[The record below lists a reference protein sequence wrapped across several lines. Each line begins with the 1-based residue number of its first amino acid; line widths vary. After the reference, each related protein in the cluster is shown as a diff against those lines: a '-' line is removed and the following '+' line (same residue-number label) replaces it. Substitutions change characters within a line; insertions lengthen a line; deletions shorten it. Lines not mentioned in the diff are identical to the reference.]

1 MSVCVCVLRY
11 WDPPN
16 ILYTPPHPSL
26 SLSHSLCLRHKEVY
40 TWSNPFCCVHN
51 VILGKL
57 WIEQYGT
64 VEIVNHR
71 CAEVQP
77 DLT

>member
-1 MSVCVCVLRY
+1 M
-11 WDPPN
+11 
-16 ILYTPPHPSL
+16 
-26 SLSHSLCLRHKEVY
+26 
-40 TWSNPFCCVHN
+40 CCVHN

-71 CAEVQP
+71 YIIYFLSDTKYPACIFTLYRFP
-77 DLT
+77 SFK